1 MDRKEL
7 EQLLDKI
14 DNSKILD
21 VKVKEELEKSFIAY
35 AMAVN
40 VSRAIPDV
48 RDGLKPVHRRII
60 YAMGNN
66 LGLYNDK
73 PFRKSATI
81 VGEVMGKFHPH
92 GDSAIYDALVRLA
105 QDFTISDFE

>member
-1 MDRKEL
+1 MERDEIEKI
-7 EQLLDKI
+7 LDKI
-14 DNSKILD
+14 DASKVMD

-40 VSRAIPDV
+40 VSRAIPDA

-66 LGLYNDK
+66 
-73 PFRKSATI
+73 
-81 VGEVMGKFHPH
+81 
-92 GDSAIYDALVRLA
+92 
-105 QDFTISDFE
+105 